1 VPLLIGMDEAGLG
14 PNLGP
19 FVVAASVWDVPMS
32 PDGFDFWAAFES
44 VLTRAPGTNDSRL
57 HVADSKK
64 VFRSGC
70 GIGTLER
77 GVLTTLQL
85 CDASPSTYRQLCE
98 LVCLDVDSSSPLAS
112 EEKIQKTFGL
122 KSYSTRSLFEDLEPI
137 AKFSRTRTDSRGDL
151 PWYQDNDLALPVMS
165 QDRSLTVPWKMLCLR
180 LGVKLVTIC
189 ADIVEPQRFNRLVR
203 KDNNKSTATSKI
215 AMQVLRRVWPRD
227 QDCAVLVVADKHGG
241 RNNYESL
248 LRDIF
253 PEKTIVVLQEGAER
267 SIYRIGNGEI
277 HFQPRAEEYGPVA
290 IASMTAKYL
299 RQLAMQQFNGFWC
312 NQIPGLKPTQGYP
325 MDAKRFRSEIA
336 NLQRRLEIPDDLLWR
351 HR

>member
-1 VPLLIGMDEAGLG
+1 MPLLIGMDEAGLG

-98 LVCLDVDSSSPLAS
+98 LVCLDV
-112 EEKIQKTFGL
+112 
-122 KSYSTRSLFEDLEPI
+122 EPI

-227 QDCAVLVVADKHGG
+227 QD
-241 RNNYESL
+241 
-248 LRDIF
+248 
-253 PEKTIVVLQEGAER
+253 
-267 SIYRIGNGEI
+267 
-277 HFQPRAEEYGPVA
+277 
-290 IASMTAKYL
+290 
-299 RQLAMQQFNGFWC
+299 
-312 NQIPGLKPTQGYP
+312 
-325 MDAKRFRSEIA
+325 
-336 NLQRRLEIPDDLLWR
+336 
-351 HR
+351 